1 MIPLVGRG
9 IASLA
14 GRMISRNP
22 RLGKKVFDL
31 LKKPKGITVYR
42 GDVTGFKSLPKAE
55 MGKMY
60 DSKTLFTPMGKFSNP
75 NLRKLAMGRWFT
87 QNPEYARGFA
97 GSSRFLP
104 LSGNLKDVL
113 KWGGG
118 YRPGLVQ
125 KIMLSPKEAKLARQ
139 TVSKIHG
146 HKMPESMYVVP
157 KNVLKRAKKD
167 QLQTFI
173 ANFYRMIGKKKGG
186 LAQVLNV

>member
-1 MIPLVGRG
+1 MLG

-14 GRMISRNP
+14 ARMAARNP
-22 RLGKKVFDL
+22 RLGKRIFDL
-31 LKKPKGITVYR
+31 IKKPKGIAVYR
-42 GDVTGFKSLPKAE
+42 GDTTGFKSLPKSTMA
-55 MGKMY
+55 KMY
-60 DSKTLFTPMGKFSNP
+60 SENQSKVLPFSQP
-75 NLRKLAMGRWFT
+75 KLRELAMGRWFT

-104 LSGNLKDVL
+104 LSGNLRDIL

-146 HKMPESMYVVP
+146 HKMPPSMYVVP

-186 LAQVLNV
+186 LAQIMNI

>member
-1 MIPLVGRG
+1 MIG

-14 GRMISRNP
+14 ARMAARNP
-22 RLGKKVFDL
+22 RLGKRIFDL
-31 LKKPKGITVYR
+31 IKKPKGIAVYR
-42 GDVTGFKSLPKAE
+42 GDVAGFKSLPKSTMA
-55 MGKMY
+55 KMY
-60 DSKTLFTPMGKFSNP
+60 SENQSKVLPFSQP
-75 NLRKLAMGRWFT
+75 KLRELAMGRWFT

-104 LSGNLKDVL
+104 LSGNLRDIL

-146 HKMPESMYVVP
+146 HKMPPSMYVVP
-157 KNVLKRAKKD
+157 KNVLKRAEKD

-173 ANFYRMIGKKKGG
+173 ANFYRMIGKKKGC
-186 LAQVLNV
+186 LAQILNV

>member
-14 GRMISRNP
+14 GRMITRNP
-22 RLGKKVFDL
+22 RLGKKIFDL
-31 LKKPKGITVYR
+31 LKKPKGIPVYR
-42 GDVTGFKSLPKAE
+42 GDVAGFRSLPKSTMA
-55 MGKMY
+55 KMY
-60 DSKTLFTPMGKFSNP
+60 SENKKTDIFSQP
-75 NLRKLAMGRWFT
+75 RLRELAMGRWFT

-104 LSGNLKDVL
+104 LSGNLRDIL

-118 YRPGLVQ
+118 YRKGVVQ

-146 HKMPESMYVVP
+146 HKMPPSMYVVP

-186 LAQVLNV
+186 LAQILNV

>member
-14 GRMISRNP
+14 GRMITRNP
-22 RLGKKVFDL
+22 RLGKKIFDL
-31 LKKPKGITVYR
+31 LKKPKGIPVYR
-42 GDVTGFKSLPKAE
+42 GDVAGFRSLPKSTMA
-55 MGKMY
+55 KMY
-60 DSKTLFTPMGKFSNP
+60 SENKKTDIFSQP
-75 NLRKLAMGRWFT
+75 RLRELAMGRWFT

-104 LSGNLKDVL
+104 LSGNLRDIL

-118 YRPGLVQ
+118 YRKGVVQ

-146 HKMPESMYVVP
+146 HKMPPSMYVVP

-186 LAQVLNV
+186 LAQIMNI

>member
-14 GRMISRNP
+14 GRMITRNP
-22 RLGKKVFDL
+22 RLGKKIFDL
-31 LKKPKGITVYR
+31 LKKPKGIPVYR
-42 GDVTGFKSLPKAE
+42 GDVAGFRSLPKSKMA
-55 MGKMY
+55 KMY
-60 DSKTLFTPMGKFSNP
+60 DEKAVLPFSQP
-75 NLRKLAMGRWFT
+75 KLRELAMGRWFT

-97 GSSRFLP
+97 GTSRFLP
-104 LSGNLKDVL
+104 LSGNLRDIL

-146 HKMPESMYVVP
+146 HKMPASMYVVP
-157 KNVLKRAKKD
+157 KNVLKRAEKD

-173 ANFYRMIGKKKGG
+173 ANFYRMIGKKNGG
-186 LAQVLNV
+186 LAQILNV

>member
-1 MIPLVGRG
+1 MIG

-14 GRMISRNP
+14 ARMAARNP
-22 RLGKKVFDL
+22 RLGKRIFDL
-31 LKKPKGITVYR
+31 IKKPKGIAVYR
-42 GDVTGFKSLPKAE
+42 GDVAGFKSLPKSTMA
-55 MGKMY
+55 KMY
-60 DSKTLFTPMGKFSNP
+60 SDQPQGLRAFSQP
-75 NLRKLAMGRWFT
+75 KLRELAMGRWFT

-104 LSGNLKDVL
+104 LSGNLKDIL

-146 HKMPESMYVVP
+146 HRMPSSMYVVP

-186 LAQVLNV
+186 LAQIMNI

>member
-1 MIPLVGRG
+1 MLPLVGRG

-22 RLGKKVFDL
+22 RLGKKIFDL
-31 LKKPKGITVYR
+31 FKKPKGIAVYR
-42 GDVTGFKSLPKAE
+42 GDVASFKTLPKSTMA
-55 MGKMY
+55 KMY
-60 DSKTLFTPMGKFSNP
+60 SENQSKTMPLTNP
-75 NLRKLAMGRWFT
+75 RLRELAMGRWFT

-97 GSSRFLP
+97 GTSRFLP

-113 KWGGG
+113 TWGGG

-146 HKMPESMYVVP
+146 HKMPPSMYVVP
-157 KNVLKRAKKD
+157 KNVLKRAEKD

-173 ANFYRMIGKKKGG
+173 ANFYRMIGKKNGG
-186 LAQVLNV
+186 LAQILNV

>member
-1 MIPLVGRG
+1 MLG
-9 IASLA
+9 IISLA
-14 GRMISRNP
+14 ARMAARNP
-22 RLGKKVFDL
+22 RLGKKIFDL
-31 LKKPKGITVYR
+31 ARKKPKGIAVYR
-42 GDVTGFKSLPKAE
+42 GDVASFKTLPKSTMA
-55 MGKMY
+55 KMY
-60 DSKTLFTPMGKFSNP
+60 SEANQSKIMPLTNP
-75 NLRKLAMGRWFT
+75 RLRELAMGRWFT

-97 GSSRFLP
+97 GTSRFLP

-113 KWGGG
+113 TWGGG

-146 HKMPESMYVVP
+146 HKMPASMYVVP
-157 KNVLKRAKKD
+157 KNILKRAEKD

-186 LAQVLNV
+186 LAQIMNI